1 MNDTSRDARGER
13 DLDGMQ
19 RDIRAS
25 QARITGTL
33 DALRHRLAPRHL
45 MEQTMNR
52 TDNRMGND
60 RTRNTRTGDYW
71 QQEGRQQQGRQQ
83 DSSYGSA
90 VTHRL
95 SSGASSMG
103 DMVRGNPVPMA
114 MIGLG
119 VGWLLLSRTGYD
131 HRLVDNRYVHGVRDG
146 AGSAAR
152 YARDTFYSAADRV
165 RHTAGDAYDAASDA
179 VGNMTE
185 RAGDAYS
192 SAYEGAR
199 GMARA
204 NTGGGRQAAHSSG
217 PGMMSRAT
225 HSFWDMVE
233 DHPLVAGVMGVAL
246 GAAIGASIPSTRY
259 ENRWVGDYAD
269 QMTDR
274 AKELAQEAVERGA
287 RAARAAAEAAREHV
301 TEAASDVRSAARDEI
316 NRSS

>member
-1 MNDTSRDARGER
+1 MTEKPSNAGDER

-25 QARITGTL
+25 QARITDTL
-33 DALRHRLAPRHL
+33 DTLKRRLAPRHL

-52 TDNRMGND
+52 TVNRMGND
-60 RTRNTRTGDYW
+60 RSRDTRTGD
-71 QQEGRQQQGRQQ
+71 GRQH
-83 DSSYGSA
+83 DSSM
-90 VTHRL
+90 THRL

-103 DMVRGNPVPMA
+103 DMVRSNPVPMA

-119 VGWLLLSRTGYD
+119 IGWMLLSRTGYD
-131 HRLVDNRYVHGVRDG
+131 HRIADNRYVHGMTDR

-152 YARDTFYSAADRV
+152 YARDTFYSATDRV
-165 RHTAGDAYDAASDA
+165 RHAAGDAYDAASGA
-179 VGNMTE
+179 VGGMTD
-185 RAGDAYS
+185 RASDAYS

-199 GMARA
+199 GMARS
-204 NTGGGRQAAHSSG
+204 NEGGGRSTTPARSSG

-225 HSFWDMVE
+225 HGFWDMVE

-246 GAAIGASIPSTRY
+246 GAAIGAGIPSTRY

-274 AKELAQEAVERGA
+274 AKELAQDAVERGT

-301 TEAASDVRSAARDEI
+301 TEATSDVQNAARDEI

>member
-1 MNDTSRDARGER
+1 MSDKPNDARDER

-25 QARITGTL
+25 QARITDTL
-33 DALRHRLAPRHL
+33 DTLKRRLDPRHL

-60 RTRNTRTGDYW
+60 RSRNPRSGDY
-71 QQEGRQQQGRQQ
+71 RQQDGRQQ

-90 VTHRL
+90 MTHRL

-165 RHTAGDAYDAASDA
+165 RHTASDAYDAASNA

-204 NTGGGRQAAHSSG
+204 NTGGGGRQAAQSSG
-217 PGMMSRAT
+217 PGMVSRAT
-225 HSFWDMVE
+225 HSLWDMVE

-269 QMTDR
+269 QVTDR
-274 AKELAQEAVERGA
+274 AKELAQDAVERGA

-301 TEAASDVRSAARDEI
+301 TEAASDVQNAARDEI